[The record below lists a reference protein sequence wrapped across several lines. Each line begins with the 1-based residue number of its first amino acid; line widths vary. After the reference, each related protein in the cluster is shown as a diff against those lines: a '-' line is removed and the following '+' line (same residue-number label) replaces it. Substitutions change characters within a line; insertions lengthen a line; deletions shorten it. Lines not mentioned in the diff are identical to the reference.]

1 MSLGRGYRRKK
12 QEEFKNLFLLRC
24 TKVLLKDCSLYFLL
38 DKYLFEVNT
47 FRTTYVDML
56 TLELL
61 LFSVRKVAVDKLWT
75 MVGEEQEINMGQ
87 SPSTC

>member
-1 MSLGRGYRRKK
+1 MSLMKITIYWCQPTPTSRMSLGHGYRRKK

-47 FRTTYVDML
+47 FRTTYVDVL
-56 TLELL
+56 TLL
-61 LFSVRKVAVDKLWT
+61 
-75 MVGEEQEINMGQ
+75 
-87 SPSTC
+87 